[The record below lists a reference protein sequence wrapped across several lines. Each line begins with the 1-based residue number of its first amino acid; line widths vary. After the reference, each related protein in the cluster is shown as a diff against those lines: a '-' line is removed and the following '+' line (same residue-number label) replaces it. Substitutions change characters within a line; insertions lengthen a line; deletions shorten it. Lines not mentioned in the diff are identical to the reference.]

1 MSLIHP
7 QFIHFDTIQTDIII
21 ITQMIK
27 IFGYFKQVLCTMFH
41 DRLFRSLS
49 RVNDARNIH
58 RWLPRGSQKMVQHER
73 TLIKLRAC
81 PSGIRKLAYNREWEG
96 KKKERKK
103 KGKEERSRCT
113 DLSLA
118 LMGSGWIR
126 VEKSLPT
133 SHLSPRYHHTS
144 SSFFASRFGG

>member
-21 ITQMIK
+21 IIIITQMIK
-27 IFGYFKQVLCTMFH
+27 ISGYLKQVLYIMFH

-58 RWLPRGSQKMVQHER
+58 RRLPRGSQKMVQHEG

-81 PSGIRKLAYNREWEG
+81 PSGIRKLAYNRGWEG
-96 KKKERKK
+96 KKKEERKKKERKK
-103 KGKEERSRCT
+103 KSEVVAR
-113 DLSLA
+113 
-118 LMGSGWIR
+118 IF
-126 VEKSLPT
+126 
-133 SHLSPRYHHTS
+133 H
-144 SSFFASRFGG
+144 

>member
-21 ITQMIK
+21 IIIIITQMIK
-27 IFGYFKQVLCTMFH
+27 ISGYLKQVLYIMFVH
-41 DRLFRSLS
+41 RLFRSLS

-58 RWLPRGSQKMVQHER
+58 RRLPRGSQKMVQHEG

-81 PSGIRKLAYNREWEG
+81 PSGIRKLAYNRGWEG
-96 KKKERKK
+96 KKKGRKK
-103 KGKEERSRCT
+103 EKRKEKEERSRCT

-118 LMGSGWIR
+118 LMGSG
-126 VEKSLPT
+126 
-133 SHLSPRYHHTS
+133 
-144 SSFFASRFGG
+144 